1 MDGPSEATRN
11 AKHGRGLV
19 RLCRVTLE
27 VDGMEEPNSDAP
39 KTNPTPNAEVVT
51 TRVNVAFPFSQI
63 KVQEPSEDLAAL
75 TALVRDLA
83 DLLADVAPG
92 SKARELGK
100 RAQAL
105 ATPLK

>member
-1 MDGPSEATRN
+1 
-11 AKHGRGLV
+11 
-19 RLCRVTLE
+19 
-27 VDGMEEPNSDAP
+27 
-39 KTNPTPNAEVVT
+39 PTPNAEVVT

-75 TALVRDLA
+75 AALVRELA

-105 ATPLK
+105 ATQLQ